1 MGLGPVLILLSTRF
15 IYYFR
20 AASAAGTTDQGDEMK
35 DELLQIRRV
44 IDGRVY
50 DTTTAALVHRLTADE
65 GSIKLNFHVDRTALY
80 RTRNGRFFIAGESGA
95 LGRWGRRDDNSYVPG
110 RGLKLITDLEAR
122 LHLEET
128 HGPVEEFFDIAEG

>member
-1 MGLGPVLILLSTRF
+1 
-15 IYYFR
+15 
-20 AASAAGTTDQGDEMK
+20 MK

-65 GSIKLNFHVDRTALY
+65 GSIMLNFHVDRTALY

-95 LGRWGRRDDNSYVPG
+95 FGRWGRRDDNSYVPG
-110 RGLKLITDLEAR
+110 RGLKLITDLEAQR
-122 LHLEET
+122 HLEET
-128 HGPVEEFFDIAEG
+128 DGPVEAYFDVAEG

>member
-1 MGLGPVLILLSTRF
+1 
-15 IYYFR
+15 
-20 AASAAGTTDQGDEMK
+20 MK

-65 GSIKLNFHVDRTALY
+65 GSITLNFHVDRTALY

-95 LGRWGRRDDNSYVPG
+95 FGRWGRRDDNSYVPG
-110 RGLKLITDLEAR
+110 RGLKLITDLEAQR
-122 LHLEET
+122 YLEET
-128 HGPVEEFFDIAEG
+128 DGPVEAYFDVAEG

>member
-1 MGLGPVLILLSTRF
+1 MWF
-15 IYYFR
+15 NYDFR
-20 AASAAGTTDQGDEMK
+20 AASAAGTTDQENEMK

-65 GSIKLNFHVDRTALY
+65 GPITLNFHVDRTALY

-95 LGRWGRRDDNSYVPG
+95 CGRWGRRIDGGYVPG
-110 RGLKLITDLEAR
+110 RGLMPVTELEAR
-122 LHLEET
+122 RHLEET
-128 HGPVEEFFDIAEG
+128 DGPVEDLFDVAEA